1 MTELSEIISK
11 VVSSLK
17 AEIEDRLKELLET
30 KHLYQS
36 VRINTDAMQALI
48 DGVKNSP
55 EIKQMLT
62 QTELFNP
69 NMHVSRPSLE
79 VRIEIFQK
87 AISQAKDNILESF
100 WEFEFEKTSPKIAV
114 LGSDQASPKPFK
126 LKTICVKCAQCAAIK
141 PPHNPGITAVNH
153 PQLKYDPVS
162 WIIERN
168 GSPIK
173 CQTFVFTYHCQACK
187 KEPLVF
193 MVRREG
199 LKLTL
204 VGRNHF
210 EVPEVPS
217 SLPKEESRYFGG
229 AIVAFNTG
237 SVLPALFML
246 RTTIEQYM
254 RRVTGVTEKL
264 SGDEL
269 ADRYAT
275 LLPDDFPRKRCPSLK
290 SVYNELSACIHAA
303 DADETQ
309 FLKSRADIEKHF
321 ELLTHFPLVND
332 A

>member
-11 VVSSLK
+11 VVSRLK

-36 VRINTDAMQALI
+36 VRINTDAVQAAVAEVRDL
-48 DGVKNSP
+48 SA
-55 EIKQMLT
+55 
-62 QTELFNP
+62 TELMLYSELP
-69 NMHVSRPSLE
+69 IGLGYMSHPSLE
-79 VRIEIFQK
+79 QRIENIQGQ
-87 AISQAKDNILESF
+87 IRQIKDDILESF